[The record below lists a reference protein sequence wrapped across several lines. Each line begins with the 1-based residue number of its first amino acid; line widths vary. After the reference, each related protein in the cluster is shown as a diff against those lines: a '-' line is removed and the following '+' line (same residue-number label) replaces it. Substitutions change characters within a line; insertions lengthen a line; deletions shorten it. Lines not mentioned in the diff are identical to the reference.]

1 MQPRFGRAVFVVL
14 ILVFL
19 TIIALSVGLAQAAVP
34 AAGWPAPQVA
44 PAADVAATI
53 VVTNSNDSGAG
64 SLRNAIAVALP
75 GDTITFSGDMTIT
88 LGSELVISQSLTIDG
103 ETHAVTVSGGNATR
117 VFNVTAGHVTFAHLT
132 IADGNVQTTDCGS
145 QVLKCGGGIMLQNS
159 SVVVTVTHSALY
171 SNAADY
177 GGGILNYSGT
187 LTVQNSTLYSN
198 TAIHEG
204 GGLHNYYG
212 ALTAYGST
220 LYSNTAT
227 YGGGLYNSTAD
238 GTCAGVM
245 AATLVNSTFSGN
257 AASGRG
263 GAVYNF
269 NGTLSIAS
277 SSIVSNTAP
286 AGAGGGVRSWNNA
299 ATCTR
304 VSSSLIA
311 GNAGSDVSA
320 IDTTQR
326 FSSEGYNVIGTAGA
340 NVDFTLEFTQT
351 HDLTNVVDSRVAPL
365 ADYGGP
371 SAGSGQATWT
381 MALLPGSPA
390 LDRGSADCPA
400 TDQREATRP
409 LDGNRDG
416 SAVCDIGAVEF
427 VSSSGAT
434 YWTSGWVNAP
444 SPGATLNFTHSLG
457 GDPASYAVELWFRDT
472 ATPGAGINQRFYG
485 GESVGPGPIGAYW
498 RRLTDTSI
506 QLYREAADDIVDQ
519 VYLRIWQPDPPDWDS
534 GWQDIAPGQTLTL
547 THNLGGSTDDYVVG
561 IKFRDTAPGG
571 YGIHQRALGGSDWNG
586 SYDGA
591 AWFSL
596 TGSSIRVVRFAN
608 DQEIDRV
615 RLTISLPSTP
625 PAFDS
630 GWRSIGQGVTQVITH
645 NLAGNVNTYSV
656 RYSARSAIHGN
667 NIMGAGGIE
676 IGGNYLGTN
685 WENLTGNSINLHR
698 WSSDIYAPEVRV
710 RIFLPTFHVYLPLIL
725 K

>member
-220 LYSNTAT
+220 LSGNTAIHE
-227 YGGGLYNSTAD
+227 GGGLYNYYGTLTAYGSTFYSNTAAD
-238 GTCAGVM
+238 FGGGLFNYTAASACVDVA
-245 AATLVNSTFSGN
+245 AATVVNSTFSGN
-257 AASGRG
+257 AAGSGA
-263 GAVYNF
+263 GAVYND
-269 NGTLSIAS
+269 NGVLSIAS

-286 AGAGGGVRSWNNA
+286 AGAGGGVGSWNDG

-365 ADYGGP
+365 ADNGGP

-390 LDRGSADCPA
+390 LDHGSAACPA
-400 TDQREATRP
+400 TDQRGVTRP
-409 LDGNRDG
+409 RG
-416 SAVCDIGAVEF
+416 AACD
-427 VSSSGAT
+427 SGAYESRGFSLT
-434 YWTSGWVNAP
+434 KMSGDNQSAPINTAFAQPLVISVTSAYTEPVD
-444 SPGATLNFTHSLG
+444 G
-457 GDPASYAVELWFRDT
+457 GVVTFSGPLT
-472 ATPGAGINQRFYG
+472 GAGINPVANTATIANGAATQSITANG
-485 GESVGPGPIGAYW
+485 TAGAY
-498 RRLTDTSI
+498 TVTVSI
-506 QLYREAADDIVDQ
+506 
-519 VYLRIWQPDPPDWDS
+519 
-534 GWQDIAPGQTLTL
+534 G
-547 THNLGGSTDDYVVG
+547 
-561 IKFRDTAPGG
+561 
-571 YGIHQRALGGSDWNG
+571 
-586 SYDGA
+586 GA
-591 AWFSL
+591 ASV
-596 TGSSIRVVRFAN
+596 TFAL
-608 DQEIDRV
+608 I
-615 RLTISLPSTP
+615 
-625 PAFDS
+625 
-630 GWRSIGQGVTQVITH
+630 
-645 NLAGNVNTYSV
+645 
-656 RYSARSAIHGN
+656 
-667 NIMGAGGIE
+667 
-676 IGGNYLGTN
+676 NYYG
-685 WENLTGNSINLHR
+685 
-698 WSSDIYAPEVRV
+698 
-710 RIFLPTFHVYLPLIL
+710 VYLPLIL
-725 K
+725 R